1 MGMTATFVCAPSQ
14 DRLDWRQRKELLH
27 GHIRQIAQEI
37 ESHPREASLDKRWSD
52 HGAYFDC
59 PFLHPVRYRPTTRLG
74 IYSVKLDN
82 PVFATRND
90 YGTVIVDTGKTRL
103 VFVDSKNELTKIVQ
117 VDEGELPINEVSRV
131 QLASEGVIVIG
142 SKCTDDGETLASE
155 SVLYF
160 SYDGTYMQPLWN
172 ATP

>member
-1 MGMTATFVCAPSQ
+1 MKNFFTT
-14 DRLDWRQRKELLH
+14 
-27 GHIRQIAQEI
+27 IRDKSLRRIKLII
-37 ESHPREASLDKRWSD
+37 EKHHWTSVGVIMALVVVTLFFILSGIGQHRVAIFAS
-52 HGAYFDC
+52 
-59 PFLHPVRYRPTTRLG
+59 VE
-74 IYSVKLDN
+74 LDN
-82 PVFATRND
+82 PVFESSND
-90 YGTVIVDTGKTRL
+90 HGTVIVDTGKTRL

-131 QLASEGVIVIG
+131 QLASEGVIMIG